1 MTHTLKS
8 IDIFNMLINSGLFAI
23 LLGLV
28 ISAIKF
34 AKSYLDA
41 KTAET
46 TAKINDTNIKN
57 AISSAEDCVTTVVL
71 EMSQTVVDDLK
82 AKSADG
88 KLTEDEIKQIQA
100 DSLAKIEKLIT
111 SDAFNTLDTVFG
123 DAEAWIKSKIEAEVK
138 KYKMNSTAK
147 S

>member
-1 MTHTLKS
+1 MKS